1 MLPGVALKPRVGAAI
16 PGRVPSL
23 LGYQHVGF
31 EALLYPEEGCVTVQR
46 GQIGDNTQGA
56 VLADMQGLLPRMKGA
71 RTSLHPDALQSERL
85 HACTSTI
92 LSGASAM

>member
-1 MLPGVALKPRVGAAI
+1 MVQGVALKPRVGAAT

-31 EALLYPEEGCVTVQR
+31 EALLHPEEGCVTVQR
-46 GQIGDNTQGA
+46 GQVGNSNQGA

-71 RTSLHPDALQSERL
+71 
-85 HACTSTI
+85 
-92 LSGASAM
+92 